1 MIIKWLKRSV
11 FVVAGV
17 TLLGGMLFG
26 KDLYSYASSSAKS
39 VRTAVKDSVPIEFE
53 LRRARDLLEEIIPE
67 MHANIRLIAQEE
79 VEVAALK
86 TDITKSEENIGE
98 EKARIAKLRNALD
111 VQQAQ
116 YYFGGKE
123 YPRSYVKEDLANRFE
138 RFKESEVVLA
148 SKRRLLTTRE
158 NSLHSAMNLL
168 EQTRGRKRTLED
180 KIESLASQYRLV
192 KAASIGSNIQV
203 DNSKLA
209 QTEKLIAQI
218 KKRLDVAERVLAHE
232 SQFVQA
238 IPVDTVVEADLLT
251 QVDEYFQ
258 DRQQQHSP
266 VASAADHT
274 EKPEQSVLHSATK
287 DELLEN

>member
-1 MIIKWLKRSV
+1 MIMKWLKRSV
-11 FVVAGV
+11 FVVGGV
-17 TLLGGMLFG
+17 FLLGGLLFG
-26 KDLYSYASSSAKS
+26 KDVVSYVSSSAKS
-39 VRTAVKDSVPIEFE
+39 VQSVVKDSVPIEFE

-86 TDITKSEENIGE
+86 VDIAKSEEAIE
-98 EKARIAKLRNALD
+98 QEKTRISKLRGALD

-116 YYFGGKE
+116 YHFGGKE

-138 RFKESEVVLA
+138 RFKESELVLA

-158 NSLHSAMNLL
+158 NSLHAAMQLL
-168 EQTRGRKRTLED
+168 EQTRSRKRVLED
-180 KIESLASQYRLV
+180 KIESLASQYRVV
-192 KAASIGSNIQV
+192 KAAAIGSNIQV

-209 QTEKLIAQI
+209 KTEKLISQI

-238 IPVDTVVEADLLT
+238 IPVDAVAEADLLT

-258 DRQQQHSP
+258 TREQKSKLTP
-266 VASAADHT
+266 ALSAKADT
-274 EKPEQSVLHSATK
+274 EAATK
-287 DELLEN
+287 TNETKQLLEN